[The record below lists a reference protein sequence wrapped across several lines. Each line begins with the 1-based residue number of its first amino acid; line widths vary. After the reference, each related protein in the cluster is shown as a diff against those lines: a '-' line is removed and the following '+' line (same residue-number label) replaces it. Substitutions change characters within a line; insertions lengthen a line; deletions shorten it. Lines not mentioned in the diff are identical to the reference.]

1 MVHYCQ
7 MESRLG
13 QIKDPIQRAGVKL
26 LWAAAIPIQ
35 TQARRFMARQ
45 VAIRRMCAVLTIQAV
60 SVIHIPCF
68 LQECKQSIPA
78 HPSSFVLSSVRP
90 PMDR

>member
-1 MVHYCQ
+1 
-7 MESRLG
+7 METRLG

-35 TQARRFMARQ
+35 TQARRFIARQ

-60 SVIHIPCF
+60 SV
-68 LQECKQSIPA
+68 
-78 HPSSFVLSSVRP
+78 
-90 PMDR
+90 